1 VQIKSRNMLSKKDK
15 KVLLETLVEIYGEG
29 TISSFEK
36 TLQLEE
42 VKTDEGNFLVKGGK
56 IWFFDYNKQTIPT
69 IHFLRENKINL
80 PKIIVDTGA
89 IRFITNGADV
99 MAPGIVYFDE
109 KITEGS
115 IVSIHEEKASSLLG
129 VGIALVNSE
138 KFEKTKQGKV
148 IQTIHHLK
156 DIIWE
161 FQL

>member
-1 VQIKSRNMLSKKDK
+1 MQIKSRNMLSKKDK
-15 KVLLETLVEIYGEG
+15 KVLLENLVVIYGEG

-36 TLQLEE
+36 TLALEE
-42 VKTDEGNFLVKGGK
+42 IKTDEGIFLVKGGK

-69 IHFLRENKINL
+69 IHFLRENQINL

-109 KITEGS
+109 KIIEGT
-115 IVSIHEEKASSLLG
+115 IVSIHEETANSLLG
-129 VGIALVNSE
+129 VGIAFVNSE

-148 IQTIHHLK
+148 IKTIHHLK
-156 DIIWE
+156 DIIWK